1 MPELPTLF
9 SPPRPPCR
17 STTRPEHRR
26 RPWWH
31 LAWCLGWLVVPF
43 SASGQTANDPPPSQP
58 QDPSSILV
66 LAAASLADVLPL
78 VARDWEAQ
86 GGTPVRFSF
95 AGTSRLAPQVIQ
107 GAPADI
113 FVSADRDW
121 MDWVEE
127 RGGIREGTRRHLAGN
142 SLVLAVPADVALP
155 PGDLDELVAGN
166 PDRIALADG
175 NVPAGRYARQALE
188 SAGVFSTLESRIVSA
203 GSVRGT
209 LEWVARGE
217 VDAGIV
223 YATDAKAEPR
233 VQAAFVFPTGSHD
246 RIDYSGAVTAGSA
259 HPGDA
264 AAFLAYASGPGGR
277 ALFDAAGFRAPGP
290 QEPVEVSLPFIS
302 VPDPVS
308 AIRLSVVVA
317 LLATLVGLIPAIA
330 LGWVLARKEFVGKSL
345 FATLILSPLV
355 LPPVVTG
362 FLLLSLLGSQGPVGS
377 WLAAVGLRVPFTLLG
392 AALAAL
398 VVGLPLY
405 VMAIRGAFQSVD
417 TRYEELSW
425 TLGVHKAATFRRVT
439 LPLALPGILAG
450 AVLAFARALGEFGAT
465 IVLAGNVE
473 GSTQTIALAVYSMLE
488 SPAGH
493 QAVWLLVGASIAIS
507 LAALLGFETLTRR
520 QRARLEDH
528 RV

>member
-1 MPELPTLF
+1 M
-9 SPPRPPCR
+9 
-17 STTRPEHRR
+17 
-26 RPWWH
+26 
-31 LAWCLGWLVVPF
+31 
-43 SASGQTANDPPPSQP
+43 
-58 QDPSSILV
+58 
-66 LAAASLADVLPL
+66 ADVLPR
-78 VARDWEAQ
+78 VGRAWEAR
-86 GGTPVRFSF
+86 GGTHVRFSF
-95 AGTSRLAPQVIQ
+95 AGTSRLAPQVVQ
-107 GAPADI
+107 GAPADV
-113 FVSADRDW
+113 FVSADQGW

-127 RGGIREGTRRHLAGN
+127 RSGIREGSRRHLAGN
-142 SLVLAVPADVALP
+142 TLVLAVPADVAAL
-155 PGDLDELVAGN
+155 PGDLNGLLAADPARV
-166 PDRIALADG
+166 ALADG

-188 SAGVFSTLESRIVSA
+188 SGGFLSLLESRIVSA
-203 GSVRGT
+203 GSVRST

-217 VDAGIV
+217 VDAGVV
-223 YATDAKAEPR
+223 YATDAMVEPR
-233 VQAAFVFPTGSHD
+233 VRLAFVFPADSHD
-246 RIDYSGAVTAGSA
+246 RIRYTGAVIAASA
-259 HPGDA
+259 NPEEA
-264 AAFLAYASGPGGR
+264 AAFLAYAEGPGGR
-277 ALFDAAGFRAPGP
+277 ALFDAAGFHPPGP
-290 QEPVEVSLPFIS
+290 QAPAGASPPFTS

-308 AIRLSVVVA
+308 AIRLSILVA
-317 LLATLVGLIPAIA
+317 LLATLVGLVPAIV
-330 LGWVLARKEFVGKSL
+330 LGWVLARREFVGKSV
-345 FATLILSPLV
+345 FATLVMSPLV

-362 FLLLSLLGSQGPVGS
+362 FLLLSLLGSQSPLGS
-377 WLAAVGLRVPFTLLG
+377 WLAALGLQVPFTLLG

-405 VMAIRGAFQSVD
+405 VMAIRGAFQAVD

-493 QAVWLLVGASIAIS
+493 QAVWILVGSSIAIS

-528 RV
+528 RVGA